1 MRGRCRSQ
9 DTVSR
14 EMADNPFDEPGTNPF
29 DQEDEDAAA
38 GGGSNPFGDSDDEA
52 PPPRNQPGPPSGPP
66 PQATSTPRPRAT
78 GGEARRKKS
87 LAPQPPAA
95 GPLPGGLPVAAPRPP
110 AAVAR
115 NSSLQAVPRK
125 TSSSSRQKN
134 VASMVRSLVPPEE
147 STAQHHE
154 LFLQEIE
161 AVDEYWGPTFRG
173 VYESG
178 EHSLFL
184 ERLEDRI
191 KKHDRDIE
199 RMCSHHYQG
208 FIDSVR
214 DLLRVRSEAS
224 QLKAEVTLVDREVRT
239 SSTKVLSVAS
249 RLVTARTTETN
260 IAATISSL
268 SLCLPVLAQFS
279 KLSRQMKDKKYHP
292 ALKTLEQLEQ
302 AHLPRIANYRFS
314 KAMRDQIPLLR
325 ESIKEASMTDLKD
338 FLENIRKYSP
348 KMGEIAMRH
357 TAEQLE
363 MDLGGGKR
371 QSQAQAN
378 PFTGEND
385 YEALSESTYDTEED
399 LSAPDLVDFSPV
411 YRCLHIYTVLGERET
426 YERYYRKQRAQQST
440 LTLTPPNSMHED
452 IEGYRHYF
460 HGIVGFFVCED
471 HILNTGGGL
480 VSKGYLEE
488 VWGGAT
494 AKIVATLRT
503 HSAYC
508 TNAALMLKIKNLI
521 MLFAST
527 LKTYGYNV
535 DRLYGLLQE
544 LRDHYNEVLMQRWV
558 SQFRD
563 IFEADNYHP
572 ISVTSQ
578 LEYRDITASFPYES
592 LSLES
597 SAFPKQFPFSAMV
610 PRVFTEVQEF
620 IISCLQFSED
630 LQLTQNELDET
641 VRRSTNLLLTRTLSG
656 CLSSLIRRP
665 SLSLLQLIQ
674 IVINTLHLEDTNIFL
689 ENFISEL
696 TGAGQDA
703 THVARLQARSMFKD
717 IRAEGEEYIYKK
729 LVSKMD
735 EFLEL
740 ANYDWMMADPTGQAS
755 AWLMDLIA
763 FLKSV
768 FESFTNLPPRLAQMA
783 CMSSCQHL
791 ARSVMAL
798 LLEESVRAL
807 STGVLHQIDL
817 DLVQCEMFAS
827 SEPVPGMEEGVLVM
841 CFSDLRQL
849 VDLFVAWDWSTYFA
863 DFGKSDSSRYQRVQ
877 PATALVLL
885 DKLKEADKKNSS
897 FGGLALNKKD
907 RDKVKLREVVHRQ
920 LKALVQQTSS

>member
-1 MRGRCRSQ
+1 LHQHRA
-9 DTVSR
+9 DLIR
-14 EMADNPFDEPGTNPF
+14 EMADPGNPFDDEPENPFDEEESSNNPF
-29 DQEDEDAAA
+29 EENIV
-38 GGGSNPFGDSDDEA
+38 NPFVE
-52 PPPRNQPGPPSGPP
+52 
-66 PQATSTPRPRAT
+66 
-78 GGEARRKKS
+78 
-87 LAPQPPAA
+87 
-95 GPLPGGLPVAAPRPP
+95 
-110 AAVAR
+110 
-115 NSSLQAVPRK
+115 NSSSVIEAKNVDVK
-125 TSSSSRQKN
+125 TSETPKLKLKTS
-134 VASMVRSLVPPEE
+134 ASIVRTLIPLEE

-178 EHSLFL
+178 QHELFL
-184 ERLEDRI
+184 ERLEERI
-191 KKHDRDIE
+191 KKHDKDIE
-199 RMCSHHYQG
+199 KMCSHHYQG

-214 DLLRVRSEAS
+214 DLLRVRSEAT
-224 QLKAEVTLVDREVRT
+224 QLKKEVESIDCEVRA
-239 SSTKVLSVAS
+239 SSAKVISGAEK
-249 RLVTARTTETN
+249 LVKARTTETN
-260 IAATISSL
+260 IAATIEAL
-268 SLCLPVLAQFS
+268 SLCLPVLQMFS
-279 KLSRQMKDKKYHP
+279 KLSKQMRDKKYHP

-302 AHLPRIANYRFS
+302 SHLPRIANYRFS
-314 KAMRDQIPLLR
+314 KQMREQIPLLR
-325 ESIKEASMTDLKD
+325 ESIKDASMTDLKD

-363 MDLGGGKR
+363 MDIGGGR
-371 QSQAQAN
+371 QTQPQNPQPN
-378 PFTGEND
+378 PFTGEIE

-440 LTLTPPNSMHED
+440 LTLTPPNNMHEEID
-452 IEGYRHYF
+452 GYRTYF

-508 TNAALMLKIKNLI
+508 TDAGLMLKIKNLI

-535 DRLYGLLQE
+535 ERLYELLQE

-558 SQFRD
+558 GQFRD

-572 ISVTSQ
+572 IQVTSIN
-578 LEYRDITASFPYES
+578 EYQDITNSFPYDNS
-592 LSLES
+592 ALES
-597 SAFPKQFPFSAMV
+597 SSFPKQFPFSAMV
-610 PRVFTEVQEF
+610 PRVYTEVQEF

-665 SLSLLQLIQ
+665 ALSLLQLIQ
-674 IVINTLHLEDTNIFL
+674 IVINTVHLEDTNIYL

-696 TGAGQDA
+696 TGTGQDA

-717 IRAEGEEYIYKK
+717 IRAEGEEYIFKK
-729 LVSKMD
+729 LVSKMN

-740 ANYDWMMADPTGQAS
+740 ASYEWMLSEPQGHAS
-755 AWLMDLIA
+755 PWLMDLIA

-768 FESFTNLPPRLAQMA
+768 FESFTNLPTRLAQMS

-791 ARSVMAL
+791 ARSIMTML
-798 LLEESVRAL
+798 LDENVKAI
-807 STGVLHQIDL
+807 STGILQQIDL

-841 CFSDLRQL
+841 CFLDLRQL
-849 VDLFVAWDWSTYFA
+849 LDLFVAWDWTTYFA
-863 DFGKSDSSRYQRVQ
+863 DFGKTDSSRYQRVQ

-885 DKLKEADKKNSS
+885 DKLKEADKKSM
-897 FGGLALNKKD
+897 FGGINLNKKD
-907 RDKVKLREVVHRQ
+907 RDKVKLREVVYKQ
-920 LKALVQQTSS
+920 LRSLVQQTTS

>member
-1 MRGRCRSQ
+1 MSHQQTG
-9 DTVSR
+9 
-14 EMADNPFDEPGTNPF
+14 NPFDEEPENPF
-29 DQEDEDAAA
+29 DENQSLNPFDESSTSD
-38 GGGSNPFGDSDDEA
+38 SNDKHVDNPFGSFNEEE
-52 PPPRNQPGPPSGPP
+52 N
-66 PQATSTPRPRAT
+66 TSEKTISNDTP
-78 GGEARRKKS
+78 KLK
-87 LAPQPPAA
+87 
-95 GPLPGGLPVAAPRPP
+95 V
-110 AAVAR
+110 
-115 NSSLQAVPRK
+115 K
-125 TSSSSRQKN
+125 TS
-134 VASMVRSLVPPEE
+134 ASIVRTLIPLEE

-178 EHSLFL
+178 QHELFL
-184 ERLEDRI
+184 DRLEDRI
-191 KKHDRDIE
+191 KKHDKDIE
-199 RMCSHHYQG
+199 KMCSHHYQG

-214 DLLRVRSEAS
+214 DLLRVRSEAT
-224 QLKAEVTLVDREVRT
+224 QLKKEVEGIDVELRSSSSKLIVGAEKLV
-239 SSTKVLSVAS
+239 K
-249 RLVTARTTETN
+249 ARTTENN
-260 IAATISSL
+260 IASTIEAL
-268 SLCLPVLAQFS
+268 SLCLPVLQMFS
-279 KLSRQMKDKKYHP
+279 KLSKQMRDKKYHP

-302 AHLPRIANYRFS
+302 THLPRIGNYRFS
-314 KAMRDQIPLLR
+314 KHMRDQIPMLR
-325 ESIKEASMTDLKD
+325 ESIKDASMTDLKD

-357 TAEQLE
+357 TAELLE
-363 MDLGGGKR
+363 MDTGGAKMI
-371 QSQAQAN
+371 QAPQPN
-378 PFTGEND
+378 PFTGEIE

-426 YERYYRKQRAQQST
+426 YERYYRKQRTQQST
-440 LTLTPPNSMHED
+440 LTLTPPNNMHEE
-452 IEGYRHYF
+452 IEGYRTYF

-488 VWGGAT
+488 VWAGAT

-508 TNAALMLKIKNLI
+508 TDAGLMLKIKNLI

-535 DRLYGLLQE
+535 DRLYELLQE

-558 SQFRD
+558 TQFRD
-563 IFEADNYHP
+563 IFDADNYHP
-572 ISVTSQ
+572 IQVTSIN
-578 LEYRDITASFPYES
+578 EYQDITNSFPYNS
-592 LSLES
+592 LNLEN
-597 SAFPKQFPFSAMV
+597 APFPKQFPFSAMV
-610 PRVFTEVQEF
+610 PRVYTEVQEF

-665 SLSLLQLIQ
+665 ALSLLQLIQ
-674 IVINTLHLEDTNIFL
+674 IVINTVHLEDTNIFL

-696 TGAGQDA
+696 TGTGQDA

-717 IRAEGEEYIYKK
+717 IRAEGEEYIFKK
-729 LVSKMD
+729 LVSKMN
-735 EFLEL
+735 EFMEL
-740 ANYDWMMADPTGQAS
+740 ASYDWMLNEPQGHAS
-755 AWLMDLIA
+755 PWLMDLIA

-768 FESFTNLPPRLAQMA
+768 FESFTNLPTRLAQMS

-791 ARSVMAL
+791 ARSIMNML
-798 LLEESVRAL
+798 LDENVKAI
-807 STGVLHQIDL
+807 STGILQQIDL

-841 CFSDLRQL
+841 CFLDLRQL
-849 VDLFVAWDWSTYFA
+849 LDLFVSWDWTTYFA
-863 DFGKSDSSRYQRVQ
+863 DFGKTDSSRYQRVQ
-877 PATALVLL
+877 PATALILL
-885 DKLKEADKKNSS
+885 DKLKEADKKSM
-897 FGGLALNKKD
+897 FGGINLNKKD
-907 RDKVKLREVVHRQ
+907 RDKVKLREVVHKQ
-920 LKALVQQTSS
+920 LKSLVQQTSS

>member
-1 MRGRCRSQ
+1 
-9 DTVSR
+9 
-14 EMADNPFDEPGTNPF
+14 MADSGNPFDEEPENPF
-29 DQEDEDAAA
+29 DEE
-38 GGGSNPFGDSDDEA
+38 GPSNNPFEETHVNRSVVNSPSVAEA
-52 PPPRNQPGPPSGPP
+52 KNVDV
-66 PQATSTPRPRAT
+66 
-78 GGEARRKKS
+78 K
-87 LAPQPPAA
+87 
-95 GPLPGGLPVAAPRPP
+95 V
-110 AAVAR
+110 
-115 NSSLQAVPRK
+115 K
-125 TSSSSRQKN
+125 TSETPKLKLKTS
-134 VASMVRSLVPPEE
+134 ASIVRTLIPLEE

-178 EHSLFL
+178 QHELFL
-184 ERLEDRI
+184 ERLEERI
-191 KKHDRDIE
+191 KKHDKDIE
-199 RMCSHHYQG
+199 KMCSHHYQG

-214 DLLRVRSEAS
+214 DLLRVRSEAT
-224 QLKAEVTLVDREVRT
+224 QLKREVESIDGEMRA
-239 SSTKVLSVAS
+239 SSAKVVSGAEK
-249 RLVTARTTETN
+249 LVKARTTETN
-260 IAATISSL
+260 IAATIEAL
-268 SLCLPVLAQFS
+268 SLCLPVLQMFS
-279 KLSRQMKDKKYHP
+279 KLSKQMRDKKYHP

-302 AHLPRIANYRFS
+302 SHLPRIANYRFS
-314 KAMRDQIPLLR
+314 KQMREQIPLLR
-325 ESIKEASMTDLKD
+325 ESIKDASMTDLKD

-363 MDLGGGKR
+363 MDIGGGR
-371 QSQAQAN
+371 QAQTQNPQPN
-378 PFTGEND
+378 PFTGEIE

-440 LTLTPPNSMHED
+440 LTLTPPNNMHEEID
-452 IEGYRHYF
+452 GYRTYF

-508 TNAALMLKIKNLI
+508 TDAGLMLKIKNLI

-535 DRLYGLLQE
+535 DRLYELLQE

-558 SQFRD
+558 GQFRD

-572 ISVTSQ
+572 IQVTSIN
-578 LEYRDITASFPYES
+578 EYQDITNSFPYENFT
-592 LSLES
+592 LES
-597 SAFPKQFPFSAMV
+597 ASFPKQFPFSAMV
-610 PRVFTEVQEF
+610 PRVYTEVQEF

-665 SLSLLQLIQ
+665 ALSLLQLIQ
-674 IVINTLHLEDTNIFL
+674 IVINTVHLEDTNIYL

-696 TGAGQDA
+696 TGTGQDA
-703 THVARLQARSMFKD
+703 NHVARLQARSMFKD
-717 IRAEGEEYIYKK
+717 IRAEGEEYIFKK
-729 LVSKMD
+729 LVSKMN

-740 ANYDWMMADPTGQAS
+740 ASYDWMLSEPQGHAS
-755 AWLMDLIA
+755 PWLMDLIA

-768 FESFTNLPPRLAQMA
+768 FESFTNLPTRLAQMS

-791 ARSVMAL
+791 ARSIMTML
-798 LLEESVRAL
+798 LDENVKAI
-807 STGVLHQIDL
+807 STGILQQIDL

-841 CFSDLRQL
+841 CFLDLRQL
-849 VDLFVAWDWSTYFA
+849 LDLFVAWDWTTYFA
-863 DFGKSDSSRYQRVQ
+863 DFGKTDSSRYQRVQ

-885 DKLKEADKKNSS
+885 DKLKEADKKSM
-897 FGGLALNKKD
+897 FGGINLNKKD
-907 RDKVKLREVVHRQ
+907 RDKVKLREVVYKQ
-920 LKALVQQTSS
+920 LKSLVQQTTS